1 MFKKLFRRVWDSPTI
16 LTGGNMISSTI
27 RLLILT
33 PLILVR
39 YNIDEIA
46 FWYLL
51 LTINS
56 FATVIDFGFYPT
68 FSRVVSYVFHGMES
82 FDHKTGSHD
91 AGNGKPNW
99 ELMKRIYGTINS
111 TYLAISFLVIVL
123 IVLFSYNSMSNVIIK
138 TQEQTEL
145 WTAYY
150 IYVISVFISFFSR
163 KFDTVIIGTNNL
175 VLITRWDIVNNFL
188 NAMVSVFIVYFHY
201 SLTVLAASQF
211 FFSLLLVARAYYLER
226 IICDKKFREFK
237 FFTFSKDVFLWCWSP
252 AWRSGILILCSTGI
266 NQATGLIYSNV
277 ANSVNLA
284 AYLLSLKL
292 VTTIAQFSQAPFYSK
307 LPLLSGLRVKNDIE
321 DLRQV
326 SASSMQK
333 ALLVFVIGMGGLI
346 LFGQWGMQLIGSKAS
361 LIDYRILMVM
371 AIVWFLERHHA
382 MHAQIYVTTNKIPF
396 YKSAI
401 VTGVIN
407 ISLLVILLPVIDV
420 WAFPIAQGISNL
432 AINNWWNVSV
442 SIKSLQTN
450 FKQFFLKSAFVPVCI
465 ILFIFLIKFLIQAI

>member
-1 MFKKLFRRVWDSPTI
+1 
-16 LTGGNMISSTI
+16 
-27 RLLILT
+27 
-33 PLILVR
+33 
-39 YNIDEIA
+39 
-46 FWYLL
+46 
-51 LTINS
+51 
-56 FATVIDFGFYPT
+56 
-68 FSRVVSYVFHGMES
+68 
-82 FDHKTGSHD
+82 
-91 AGNGKPNW
+91 
-99 ELMKRIYGTINS
+99 
-111 TYLAISFLVIVL
+111 
-123 IVLFSYNSMSNVIIK
+123 
-138 TQEQTEL
+138 
-145 WTAYY
+145 
-150 IYVISVFISFFSR
+150 
-163 KFDTVIIGTNNL
+163 
-175 VLITRWDIVNNFL
+175 
-188 NAMVSVFIVYFHY
+188 
-201 SLTVLAASQF
+201 
-211 FFSLLLVARAYYLER
+211 
-226 IICDKKFREFK
+226 
-237 FFTFSKDVFLWCWSP
+237 
-252 AWRSGILILCSTGI
+252 
-266 NQATGLIYSNV
+266 
-277 ANSVNLA
+277 
-284 AYLLSLKL
+284 
-292 VTTIAQFSQAPFYSK
+292 
-307 LPLLSGLRVKNDIE
+307 LLSGLRVKNDIE

-420 WAFPIAQGISNL
+420 WAFPVAQGISNL